1 MLAIS
6 SSWAITLLSTQIA
19 PCSAA
24 FFIEPRQL
32 TSMQPPRREGNGRTL
47 KSRSSVTTSN
57 NDLLL
62 LQKKKGREQTNISS
76 SLSTS
81 PLLLSGGAGGSGDGG
96 SSRRVFRSRPLHAT
110 PPSQVESI
118 THNAKSLKP
127 FGSHF
132 LERETIV
139 SSLASGLAV
148 SLAMVPEAISFAFV
162 AGVSPLVGLWT
173 TVFLGFLAA
182 TFGGRAGICSSA
194 SGACSI
200 VVASLCASYGPAYLS
215 ACAIMAGILQMIFGG
230 YIGVGKWI
238 RLVPHPVMLGF
249 VNGLTIVM
257 FRAQLMHFQTSTGS
271 FLPLS
276 SAAGRSMYGMTA
288 LTMLLV
294 KTIPKIKQL
303 RVVPPSLGAV
313 TFCAI
318 LAKVLK
324 IPVKTLSDV
333 SGAETFRGGLSVLP
347 TISLPNV
354 PFSVEALQIIAPYAI
369 TMAAVGAIESLLTMQ
384 LLDGIADDGKRG
396 STKKEC
402 FAQGLG
408 NLASGFAG
416 GIGGCAL
423 LGQSII
429 NAESGGLKSRLSGMS
444 MAVFLALGI
453 VAGAPLLAS
462 VPVAALVGVMFTVC
476 VSTFSWSSLRILNKI
491 PRLDAAVIL
500 LVSIITVKDDLAKA
514 VVAGVVA
521 SALGFA
527 WKQSRSIRA
536 KESFVKIPS
545 QKSEWKS
552 YNLDGPLFFGSTT
565 QFSTLFDVKS
575 DPNDIIIDF
584 TNSRVYD
591 HSALEAINNIAEKY
605 GEVGKKVHLRHLSQ
619 ECGNLLLKLNGGER
633 PYELIE
639 SDPKT
644 DPVYSVA
651 L

>member
-1 MLAIS
+1 MLVPIS
-6 SSWAITLLSTQIA
+6 SWVTFSAHMTY
-19 PCSAA
+19 CSAA
-24 FFIEPRQL
+24 FFLEPQQL
-32 TSMQPPRREGNGRTL
+32 LSIPSRTRGNRTL
-47 KSRSSVTTSN
+47 KITAN
-57 NDLLL
+57 NVLF
-62 LQKKKGREQTNISS
+62 QKKKQQHEHHSN
-76 SLSTS
+76 LLPDVSTS
-81 PLLLSGGAGGSGDGG
+81 AVSSPTTTTLFLSGGAGHP
-96 SSRRVFRSRPLHAT
+96 SRDFQSRLHT
-110 PPSQVESI
+110 TPPPSQIESI
-118 THNAKSLKP
+118 TQNAKSLNP
-127 FGSHF
+127 FGSH

-182 TFGGRAGICSSA
+182 AFGGRAGICSSA

-200 VVASLCASYGPAYLS
+200 VVASLCASHGPAYLS
-215 ACAIMAGILQMIFGG
+215 ACAIMAGILQMVFGG
-230 YIGVGKWI
+230 YVGVGKWI

-271 FLPLS
+271 FLSLS
-276 SAAGRSMYGMTA
+276 SAAGKSMYGMTA

-347 TISLPNV
+347 TISLPKV
-354 PFSVEALQIIAPYAI
+354 PFSVESLNIIAPYAI

-396 STKKEC
+396 STRKEC

-453 VAGAPLLAS
+453 VVGAPLLAS

-491 PRLDAAVIL
+491 PRLDAAIIL
-500 LVSIITVKDDLAKA
+500 LVSAITVKDDLAKA
-514 VVAGVVA
+514 VVAGVVV

-527 WKQSRSIRA
+527 WKQSTSISAR
-536 KESFVKIPS
+536 ESFVKVAS
-545 QKSEWKS
+545 QKKEWKT

-565 QFSTLFDVKS
+565 QFSTLFDVKN
-575 DPNDIIIDF
+575 DPDDIIIDF

-605 GEVGKKVHLRHLSQ
+605 GEMGKKVHLRHLSND
-619 ECGNLLLKLNGGER
+619 CGNLLKLLNGGDR

-644 DPVYSVA
+644 DPVYGVA
-651 L
+651 F